1 METET
6 GNAQMLLGCL
16 LLVVQ
21 DSAALE
27 VPISQPTPAV
37 VWCKVSAKDPF
48 SLMRMY
54 AKLAPHSPAP
64 TPARVDARDC
74 GISFEKVAD
83 MEASDLTES

>member
-1 METET
+1 
-6 GNAQMLLGCL
+6 MLLGCL

-64 TPARVDARDC
+64 TPARVDARNC

-83 MEASDLTES
+83 LKAFNVQDQTPPPLCTT

>member
-1 METET
+1 
-6 GNAQMLLGCL
+6 MLLGCL

-27 VPISQPTPAV
+27 VLLSRPTDPCYALV
-37 VWCKVSAKDPF
+37 EWCKMSAKDPF
-48 SLMRMY
+48 SFMRMY
-54 AKLAPHSPAP
+54 AKLTPHSPAP

-83 MEASDLTES
+83 MKASDLGDS